1 MVRPKGPIMTRQRDF
16 KSLVRE
22 RMAKTGERYTTAR
35 THLLARTIRHSQPA
49 KAFPGILSGYD
60 TSPQGELLVSTF
72 TAGMH
77 PHEPM
82 SGHILPVIMSWH
94 MGIELVHLA
103 GSSTGQLDPEKFWC
117 A

>member
-1 MVRPKGPIMTRQRDF
+1 
-16 KSLVRE
+16 
-22 RMAKTGERYTTAR
+22 
-35 THLLARTIRHSQPA
+35 
-49 KAFPGILSGYD
+49 
-60 TSPQGELLVSTF
+60 
-72 TAGMH
+72 MH

-117 A
+117 AWERGAEVSTDVFADNWDLWAVAAESLDDLRAAYHVPPLDPAHAADGRVPAWYQPVP